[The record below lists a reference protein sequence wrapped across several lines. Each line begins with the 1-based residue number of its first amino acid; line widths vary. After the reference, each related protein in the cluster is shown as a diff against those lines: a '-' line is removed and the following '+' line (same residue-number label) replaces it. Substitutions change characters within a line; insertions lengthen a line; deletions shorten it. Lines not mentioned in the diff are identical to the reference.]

1 MIGESTKSEAGN
13 RDIPMNEGI
22 REILTRQKEKNT
34 GKLVFISK
42 RGYMISHS
50 TVNREIRNVCI
61 STGIDV
67 ITSHAFRDTFA
78 TRFIEQGGNPQTL
91 KVILG
96 HNSLS
101 LTMDLY
107 SHVLPNTKQ
116 EEMDRVVIEI

>member
-1 MIGESTKSEAGN
+1 
-13 RDIPMNEGI
+13 MNEGI

-34 GKLVFISK
+34 GKLVFTSK
-42 RGYMISHS
+42 HGYMISHS

-96 HNSLS
+96 HSSLS